1 MSGDFLGLSADI
13 WIILAAAVVTY
24 FTRFGGYLIFAR
36 IKNIPPRLNVALN
49 AVPAAVIT
57 TLVAPGFVQGGIAE
71 IITLVTCIILGL
83 RLPMMVMFLI
93 GWVMIVVLRSIGI

>member
-1 MSGDFLGLSADI
+1 MSETFLGLSTNV
-13 WIILAAAVVTY
+13 WIILAGAVVTY
-24 FTRFGGYLIFAR
+24 ITRFGGHILFAR

-57 TLVAPGFVQGGIAE
+57 TLVAPGLVQGGVAE
-71 IITLVTCIILGL
+71 VITLITCIIIGL

-93 GWVMIVVLRSIGI
+93 GWVMIVSLRSFGL